1 MNLVITRF
9 WGIDYEEGIQPIE
22 ARKVKAFVGLITNYQ
37 ISLNTLVSP

>member
-22 ARKVKAFVGLITNYQ
+22 AQKFKAFVGLIANYQ
-37 ISLNTLVSP
+37 FSLNTLVSP